1 MCNSNDY
8 ERPCEDELD
17 WKDVDQLHQATL
29 QISKSCFEYKKLC
42 ISFLGVSTAL
52 IVKFTEN
59 SLNHTVFVLGLLI
72 CVGFWIS
79 DATGYYFQKKLRKQ
93 LDERMYSIANRNN
106 YSSYARPPNKA
117 STLKS
122 LFNGSMVFYYVLILT
137 IFVIWGLCYR
147 LGVINK

>member
-1 MCNSNDY
+1 MNISN
-8 ERPCEDELD
+8 EHKTSCEDELD
-17 WKDVDQLHQATL
+17 WKDVDQLHQAIL

-79 DATGYYFQKKLRKQ
+79 DATGYYFQKKLRKR
-93 LDERMYSIANRNN
+93 LDERMCSIAERNN
-106 YSSYARPPNKA
+106 YTPYERPPNEESTMKA
-117 STLKS
+117 
-122 LFNGSMVFYYVLILT
+122 LFNGSMVFYYVLLMIL
-137 IFVIWGLCYR
+137 FVIWWLCYQF
-147 LGVINK
+147 GVFDK